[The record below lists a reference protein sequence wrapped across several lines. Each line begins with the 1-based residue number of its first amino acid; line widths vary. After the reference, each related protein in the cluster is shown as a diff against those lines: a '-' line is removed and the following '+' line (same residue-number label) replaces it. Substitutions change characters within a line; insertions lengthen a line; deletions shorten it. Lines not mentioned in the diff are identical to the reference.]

1 MPHNDEERLR
11 ELFSLVTPQDLR
23 FRFFGGIGK
32 VSHERLVAMTRFDH
46 RSTENYLVFAG
57 DTNILIASAMMACD
71 ASWLKAEVAIAVNA
85 QYKNRG
91 RCIGVAS
98 YVADEAR
105 AKGVRTLQSIER
117 REHHDAVRLE
127 QEQGLWPNLLKE
139 MQRWF

>member
-1 MPHNDEERLR
+1 M
-11 ELFSLVTPQDLR
+11 FSLVTPQDLR

-71 ASWLKAEVAIAVNA
+71 ASGLKAEVAIAVNA

-98 YVADEAR
+98 VCCRCGQSKRRPHIAVNRTSR
-105 AKGVRTLQSIER
+105 AS
-117 REHHDAVRLE
+117 
-127 QEQGLWPNLLKE
+127 
-139 MQRWF
+139 

>member
-1 MPHNDEERLR
+1 VPHNDEERLR

-32 VSHERLVAMTRFDH
+32 VSHERLVATTRFDH

-91 RCIGVAS
+91 RCFGMLPMRPEQKASAHCSQSNVAS
-98 YVADEAR
+98 IMMR
-105 AKGVRTLQSIER
+105 F
-117 REHHDAVRLE
+117 
-127 QEQGLWPNLLKE
+127 GLSRSRVCG
-139 MQRWF
+139 QTF